1 MIPVYVVIC
10 KENRLYIFIINKIF
24 MKHKEIKNRITI
36 IVESLGGNQSQLA
49 REIGLQPG
57 HLSNVMATDVG
68 LSATI
73 LIGLANRGVNMN
85 WLLMGTGETMWVKDL
100 NLDVEAGKR
109 ITALEVEIRDANT
122 LIDSLERILRK

>member
-1 MIPVYVVIC
+1 
-10 KENRLYIFIINKIF
+10 